1 MSLILSLSQMSSK
14 NLKEARDF
22 LGKLFLEL
30 ESSVKSIQNDSQHEK
45 ELAMKTS
52 QLNAHAEQIKSVL
65 EAIEEIASQTN
76 LLSLNAAIEAARAGE
91 HGRGFAV
98 VADEVRK
105 LAEKTQ
111 KSLEEISV
119 VVHAISSGIS
129 EVSTEIAK
137 SSENAVVISS
147 HSQTLIDEAR
157 KSDEKLSLAAN
168 NAEATMI
175 KSSQSLHHIEALVD
189 VAQTMVSV
197 AEETKVTSLK
207 FQTIA
212 YEQAQKSNE
221 LQTTLQAFHSQNNA

>member
-137 SSENAVVISS
+137 SSENAIETSKN
-147 HSQTLIDEAR
+147 SQILIEEA
-157 KSDEKLSLAAN
+157 KQSDVKISLAFKN
-168 NAEATMI
+168 SEETML
-175 KSSQSLHHIEALVD
+175 KSN
-189 VAQTMVSV
+189 QTMLQIENLVEIAQEMV
-197 AEETKVTSLK
+197 TLAEQTKTVTMN
-207 FQTIA
+207 FQTISSD
-212 YEQAQKSNE
+212 QVQKSNH
-221 LQTTLQAFHSQNNA
+221 LTQMLNGF